1 MLVNCI
7 VCGRLFKSVD
17 DNICNRCTDDED
29 SPYVRVREYLYQN
42 SGASAVEV
50 SEATGVSVSSI
61 MKFIKDNRI
70 TLVGEKSLLTRCNIC
85 GEYISQGSTC
95 SSCLDKEKAKTT
107 ILKNTSD
114 FTRNSRF
121 GNRSRRR

>member
-7 VCGRLFKSVD
+7 VCGRLFNGVD
-17 DNICNRCTDDED
+17 DNICTRCTDDEE

-70 TLVGEKSLLTRCNIC
+70 TLVGEKSLLTRCNTC
-85 GEYISQGSTC
+85 GEYTNQGSIC
-95 SSCLDKEKAKTT
+95 SNCLEKEKAKTVV
-107 ILKNTSD
+107 LKSTSD
-114 FTRNSRF
+114 STRNSKF

>member
-7 VCGRLFKSVD
+7 VCGRLFNGVD
-17 DNICNRCTDDED
+17 DNICNRCIDDEE
-29 SPYVRVREYLYQN
+29 SPYVRVREYLYLN

-50 SEATGVSVSSI
+50 SVATGVSVSSI

-70 TLVGEKSLLTRCNIC
+70 TLVGEKSLFSRCNTC
-85 GEYISQGSTC
+85 GEYINQGSMC
-95 SSCLDKEKAKTT
+95 SHCMEKEKSKNGV
-107 ILKNTSD
+107 LKITSD
-114 FTRNSRF
+114 LSRNSKF